1 MRWPEDTD
9 GWPHMEHSRRVLCR
23 PHRWH
28 VQEAGSGPTLILLHG
43 AGGAT
48 HSWRGLFPILAKDF
62 HVVAIDL
69 PGQGFTQM
77 GGRARCGIDHMSA
90 DITTLMHQEGWHPDA
105 LIGHSAGAA
114 LALRLAEIWS
124 GPPPVI
130 GINAALAPFKGVAGW
145 LFPKLAKALAIA
157 PFSAELFVRTSASPT
172 HVARLIEGTG
182 STLTPEGLALYHRL
196 ARDRPHVDGVLAM
209 MAQWDLDA
217 LLKRMPR
224 NMAHTLL
231 IAAEGDIA
239 VPPGV
244 SERAA
249 AALPNAT
256 VTRLQGLG
264 HLAHEEAPERIAP
277 LIAAH
282 LAGGPTD

>member
-1 MRWPEDTD
+1 MRWPEDTG
-9 GWPHMEHSRRVLCR
+9 GWPLMDHSRRVLCR

-48 HSWRGLFPILAKDF
+48 QSWRGLFPLLAKDF

-77 GGRARCGIDHMSA
+77 GGRSRCGLDAMA
-90 DITTLMHQEGWHPDA
+90 EDITALMHQEGWRPAA

-114 LALRLAEIWS
+114 LALRLAEIWD

-145 LFPKLAKALAIA
+145 LFPMMAKLLAVA
-157 PFSAELFVRTSASPT
+157 PFSAELFVRTSAAPAN
-172 HVARLIEGTG
+172 VARLIEGTG
-182 STLTPEGLALYHRL
+182 STLGPEGLALYHRL
-196 ARDRPHVDGVLAM
+196 ARDRAHVDGVLTM
-209 MAQWDLDA
+209 MAQWDLEG
-217 LLKRMPR
+217 LLARLPGNAAR
-224 NMAHTLL
+224 TLL
-231 IAAEGDIA
+231 ITAGHDRA
-239 VPPGV
+239 VPPAV
-244 SERAA
+244 SDAA
-249 AALPNAT
+249 AARMPHAQVLHLP
-256 VTRLQGLG
+256 GLG
-264 HLAHEEAPERIAP
+264 HLAHEEAPETIAP

-282 LAGGPTD
+282 LTA